1 MRIVFMGTPE
11 FAVPTLD
18 ALVKNGANIVAVV
31 TSTDSYGGRGGKQLI
46 ESAVKVYAVN
56 HGIPVIQPSN
66 LKSEKFLN
74 QLKSLKPDV
83 QIVVA
88 FRMLPEAVW
97 TLPPKGTYNLHASL
111 LPKFRGA
118 APINHAIIAGEKETG
133 VTAFRL
139 KHEIDTGDIAIRR
152 SEPIHETDN
161 AGSLYDRLK
170 MLAAEVAT
178 ELVEQI
184 ETDSVVFIRQDD
196 SLATK
201 APKIFHET
209 CRIDFGKTAGE
220 VHNFIRG
227 LSPYP
232 GAWCNIGGKEYKI
245 LDSRHEFHI
254 DNHQP
259 GDIVTDH
266 KKILKVRCAD
276 GYIWFT
282 SIKAEGKKAMP
293 ASDLLNGH
301 KITETRVS

>member
-1 MRIVFMGTPE
+1 MGTPE

-18 ALVKNGANIVAVV
+18 ALVKKGANIVAVV
-31 TSTDSYGGRGGKQLI
+31 TSTDSYGGRGGRQLI
-46 ESAVKVYAVN
+46 ESAVKEYAVN

-118 APINHAIIAGEKETG
+118 APINHAIIAGEKDTG